1 MKKSVIYIT
10 ALLMAFLACN
20 DNAPKPDIE
29 EEPMETIDTLFYKG
43 GDLSYVNEMEDCGAA
58 YYNGEGLE
66 KDPYSIFSN
75 AGCDL
80 VRVRLWH
87 NPDWTAYS
95 NYRDVEKTI
104 QRSKELGMKVLLD
117 FHYSDEWADPQKQ
130 YVPAAWESVVDQLP
144 TLGDSIYNYT
154 YATLEKLI
162 NKGLTPE
169 FVQVG
174 NEINIEILQPVDQE
188 VGRINWQRN
197 AFLINKGLQAVRD
210 IASGRNVEIRS
221 MLHIAQPENAM
232 WWFREAQD
240 NGVTDFDWIGIS
252 YYSKWSDVSMGNLE
266 ASISNLIATYGKPLM
281 VVETSYPFTMENKDA
296 ANNILGE
303 DSLVPGYPATEEGQ
317 YQYLKDLDE
326 IIRNGGGQGLIY
338 WEPAWVSTG
347 CSTRWGVGSHWDNAT
362 MFSHDNK
369 ALKSMDYFRE

>member
-1 MKKSVIYIT
+1 MKKSGIYIT